1 MEQIMNRRSFL
12 LATSAVALAGCTGQ
26 TGSPDF
32 AAIAADVGTI
42 SAALVP
48 FGALIAA
55 IPNVGPLAE
64 VALTAAPV
72 IANLAAQL
80 AGTTS
85 KPEASQ
91 IVTQVQTAVNAV
103 ITAAT
108 GVSGL
113 PANAAQTLK
122 DIQTVMQSISVAMAG
137 AAAASPGV
145 DAARMRLKAFAAG
158 GRH

>member
-1 MEQIMNRRSFL
+1 LEQIMNRRSLL
-12 LATSAVALAGCTGQ
+12 LATGAAALAACTNQ
-26 TGSPDF
+26 AASPDF

-42 SAALVP
+42 STALVP

-64 VALTAAPV
+64 VALNAAPV
-72 IANLAAQL
+72 LANLAAQL
-80 AGTTS
+80 AATTS
-85 KPEASQ
+85 KPAASQ
-91 IVTQVQTAVNAV
+91 IVAQVQTAVNSV

-108 GVSGL
+108 GVPGL
-113 PANAAQTLK
+113 PANVAQALK
-122 DIQTVMQSISVAMAG
+122 DMQTVMQSVAVAMAG
-137 AAAASPGV
+137 VAAASPGV

>member
-1 MEQIMNRRSFL
+1 MNRRSLL
-12 LATSAVALAGCTGQ
+12 LASGAAALAACTSR
-26 TGSPDF
+26 TASPDF

-48 FGALIAA
+48 FDALIATV
-55 IPNVGPLAE
+55 PNVGPLAE

-72 IANLAAQL
+72 LANLAAQL
-80 AGTTS
+80 AGATS
-85 KPEASQ
+85 KPAASQ
-91 IVTQVQTAVNAV
+91 IVAQAQTTVNAV
-103 ITAAT
+103 VTAAS

-122 DIQTVMQSISVAMAG
+122 DVQMLMQSIAVAMAG
-137 AAAASPGV
+137 VAASSPAV

-158 GRH
+158 GKH